1 MRGRYGRGAHN
12 EWLGAG
18 HQGGKG
24 GGVCAGS
31 HPPMIGQPRSQ
42 GIVCKGVGR
51 EAIVLVQA
59 VPSDLPVN
67 PPLHRGT
74 FREVLPM
81 RGASAVPHGC
91 GEGAANAQHNQ

>member
-1 MRGRYGRGAHN
+1 
-12 EWLGAG
+12 
-18 HQGGKG
+18 
-24 GGVCAGS
+24 
-31 HPPMIGQPRSQ
+31 MIGQPRSQ

-81 RGASAVPHGC
+81 RGASAVPHGR